1 MNLIVTNTDSSQS
14 YSIIRAL
21 RPYAH
26 RIVATIEGKN
36 RFSAKLSQAANS
48 RFVDRR
54 YHVPSPVEDWW
65 AGNIKRENTEREE
78 AFIQAMA
85 RICEEQKIDVI
96 FPSWDPYIYVLS
108 KNKGLF
114 ERMGVIISA

>member
-54 YHVPSPVEDWW
+54 YQVPSPVEDWW